1 MGRAQLIQLA
11 KVLVHLG
18 DLITPAITLDIIA
31 SDPDDPRILACAV
44 VGRVH
49 VIVSGDLDL
58 RRLSAY
64 DRIAIAAPRDFMHM
78 LGIPEH
84 P

>member
-11 KVLVHLG
+11 KALVHVG
-18 DLITPAITLDIIA
+18 DLITPAIILDIIT

-64 DRIAIAAPRDFMHM
+64 DGITIAAPRDFMRRPGM
-78 LGIPEH
+78 PEH